1 MRFSNS
7 LKGEKMYDRSITIF
21 IRKFFQERERK
32 RWKKGGYLW
41 IVTIFFKISPK
52 TFFLSK
58 GKEKEQLSNNDILRR
73 GTINSRSSD
82 SLDTEARDFRIR
94 KNFLLPQKRRDNR
107 AKNFKNQVKVF
118 RNRFLPSAII
128 VFTLHFERFEA

>member
-1 MRFSNS
+1 MRVSNS

-73 GTINSRSSD
+73 GTINSRSSE

-94 KNFLLPQKRRDNR
+94 KNFLRKEGITERKISRIKLKCLETGFFHPRLSFSLSISNDSKRN
-107 AKNFKNQVKVF
+107 
-118 RNRFLPSAII
+118 
-128 VFTLHFERFEA
+128 